1 MHRLAARQS
10 GPGDRREFQSGA
22 VQARSHEGRY
32 GSADSSLQTFH
43 RSFLRAGWRGLCGGG
58 ASQGRVRRV
67 SHFRRRHQAFTQEDT
82 RSGLRPYC
90 SAGRNVSR
98 PYARRRGGDH
108 RHAGHRIWRSGPMTA
123 VIQRKADLL
132 SAEIRTRIDRW
143 VAKYPVEQKRS
154 ACMAALRIVQ
164 EVHGWLSTEL
174 MDAVADYLEMEPISV
189 YEVATFYSMYDLKPM
204 GRHKVAGCTNVSC
217 MLCGSSEIM
226 KNLEEKLGVKAGQTT
241 PVVFFLLFVV
251 VCLAACVGAP
261 MMQVGKTFHEHLTPA
276 KIDAILG
283 SLE

>member
-43 RSFLRAGWRGLCGGG
+43 RRLLRAGGRGLCGGG

-67 SHFRRRHQAFTQEDT
+67 SHFRRRQQTLPHEDT
-82 RSGLRPYC
+82 RAGLRPYC

-98 PYARRRGGDH
+98 PYVRRRGGDH
-108 RHAGHRIWRSGPMTA
+108 WHAGHRIWRSGPMTA

-164 EVHGWLSTEL
+164 EVHGWLSNEQ
-174 MDAVADYLEMEPISV
+174 MVVVAEYLEKE
-189 YEVATFYSMYDLKPM
+189 
-204 GRHKVAGCTNVSC
+204 
-217 MLCGSSEIM
+217 
-226 KNLEEKLGVKAGQTT
+226 LGVKAGQTT
-241 PVVFFLLFVV
+241 PDGKFSLKEVE
-251 VCLAACVGAP
+251 CLAACAGAP
-261 MMQVGKTFHEHLTPA
+261 MTQVGKAFHEHLTPA